1 MINTSGYSVPE
12 YRILILPDV
21 VEEKT
26 AGGIIIPD
34 SSIDDMQGAKTL
46 ATIVDIGEKA
56 FDQGTDR
63 EWKKKPKVGDKILI
77 PSYEGYRLS
86 KDQTKDGKEYRIIL
100 DRNILAIQ
108 IIDYVNLKP
117 SGFFLQKLK
126 KILNNFQ
133 KNEEICQ

>member
-1 MINTSGYSVPE
+1 MEIQMIKLKRLFNKLLFKPASITINASGYSVPE

-26 AGGIIIPD
+26 TGGIIIPD
-34 SSIDDMQGAKTL
+34 SSRDDLQGAKTL
-46 ATIVDIGEKA
+46 ATIIDIGEKA

-63 EWKKKPKVGDKILI
+63 EWKNKPKVGDKILI

-108 IIDYVNLKP
+108 I
-117 SGFFLQKLK
+117 
-126 KILNNFQ
+126 
-133 KNEEICQ
+133 NEEICQ

>member
-34 SSIDDMQGAKTL
+34 STKDDLQGAKTL
-46 ATIVDIGEKA
+46 ATIIDIGEKA
-56 FDQGTDR
+56 FDQGTNR
-63 EWKKKPKVGDKILI
+63 KWKKKPKVGDKILI

-108 IIDYVNLKP
+108 IDEKIKELK
-117 SGFFLQKLK
+117 LWQLLLTKIKLMRK
-126 KILNNFQ
+126 YASN
-133 KNEEICQ
+133 

>member
-1 MINTSGYSVPE
+1 MSNINTSGFKVPE

-26 AGGIIIPD
+26 AGGIIIPQAVLD
-34 SSIDDMQGAKTL
+34 AMEGAKTL

-63 EWKKKPKVGDKILI
+63 EWKNKPKVGDKILI

-108 IIDYVNLKP
+108 I
-117 SGFFLQKLK
+117 
-126 KILNNFQ
+126 
-133 KNEEICQ
+133 NEEICQ